1 MKPKNTIIL
10 LALACTFAT
19 GARAQNISLPTSK
32 AETDARIAAKAQLT
46 SAPTVY
52 IWMLDAELEYDKN
65 NKPTNP
71 KEYKNTT
78 GDKNDNYYLIKKKNS
93 TSFDTQISN
102 NIIKKQPNITNDA
115 KLLPNYGFDPD
126 KGEYGEY
133 YFTSWTEKPKDY
145 RLARI
150 KIVDNSGGIQ
160 ERDELTTIRG
170 RGNSTW
176 ECNKKS
182 YRLKFPS
189 KVKLLAKADGT
200 NEYAEAKSW
209 TLLANA
215 ADRTML
221 RNALTSQVIG
231 SRYERKTG
239 VNALPFFPACKF
251 VDLVLNN
258 IYIGTYQISDHVQIQ
273 KERINIDED
282 NGWLVEGVSTEDK
295 FIEDPNIVFNGI
307 DRLYFSL
314 NVKNPEDK
322 YYTDDVATAIRS
334 YFTTILNFRN
344 PPYDFSEAT
353 GLFKYV
359 DMESAVQYFI
369 GTEVSGNY
377 DGLISN
383 YVYRDINPGDKLKL
397 GPLWDSDI
405 AYGNFNNFGRS
416 DLVNDFVFNQG
427 KKIDEN
433 TIPLA
438 QLVKAMVENSPEF
451 VNLLVKRWDQVYSK
465 QTGVRHGNGLSNHL
479 EDRIKEMV
487 EAIYDSQKLNYTL
500 IKDGGAGWDLWEPIM
515 FWVGGRYTSYEAA
528 VNDLKDYIYGLEG
541 DNYNNYDR
549 VNKLNNKI
557 QQLKQN
563 MKASDYTHDAT
574 STATSLGN
582 HAGKICKATIINRT
596 FTVGEWNTICLPFSL
611 TKDEL
616 QAKFGDDVVLMEY
629 KSIVNGQMLFAEV
642 ADKRLVAGIPYLI
655 KPSKVEALEFDE
667 VALSCPNPATIS
679 YTDNPAYAFKGTYFM
694 TSIAADGTTMLL
706 DAANEQFKANSSVSS
721 LDGCSAYIVCPA
733 GTTTVPIFSTISL
746 PDDQDNTALL
756 ADLSGKTIDLT
767 LTDRTF
773 YHDGSW
779 NTLCLPFDIDDITGT
794 PLEGATVMKFE
805 EKQTSFSGSTLTIG
819 FSEPNSVKA
828 GKPYLVKWTDGAGE
842 VKDPTFRN
850 VTISATEPGSYE
862 AADVFMLGTFSPVK
876 LEAGDTKK
884 LYLGGGNTL
893 YYPQTD
899 VSVNACRAYFE
910 LQGELTAGD
919 VDSQN
924 LVRSCVL
931 NFDGQETAISEIYSV
946 TKASAVDN
954 SWYTLDGRRLSSEP
968 TAPGIYVNRGRKI
981 VIK

>member
-32 AETDARIAAKAQLT
+32 AETDARIAARAQLT

-52 IWMLDAELEYDKN
+52 IWMLDAELEYDEN
-65 NKPTNP
+65 NNPTNP
-71 KEYKNTT
+71 KEYKNTS

-102 NIIKKQPNITNDA
+102 NIIKNNSDITNDA
-115 KLLPNYGFDPD
+115 KLLPNYGYNPD

-133 YFTSWTEKPKDY
+133 YFTSWTTKPKDY

-150 KIVDNSGGIQ
+150 KIVDNSKGIQ

-176 ECNKKS
+176 ECNKNA

-221 RNALTSQVIG
+221 RNALTSQVVG

-239 VNALPFFPACKF
+239 VNALPFYPACKF

-295 FIEDPNIVFNGI
+295 FIEDPNIEFNGI
-307 DRLYFSL
+307 NRLYFSL

-322 YYTDDVATAIRS
+322 YYTNDVASAIRS
-334 YFTTILNFRN
+334 YFTTLLNFRN
-344 PPYDFSEAT
+344 TPYDFSEAT
-353 GLFKYV
+353 GLFKYL
-359 DMESAVQYFI
+359 DMENVVEYFI
-369 GTEVSGNY
+369 GTEVSGNF

-383 YVYRDINPGDKLKL
+383 YAYRDINPQDKLML

-405 AYGNFNNFGRS
+405 AYGNFDNFGRS

-451 VNLLVKRWDQVYSK
+451 VKLLVERWNQVYSS
-465 QTGVRHGNGLSNHL
+465 QPGTEHGCGLSNHL
-479 EDRIKEMV
+479 DDRIDEMV
-487 EAIYDSQKLNYTL
+487 SAIYDSQKLNYTS
-500 IKDGGAGWDLWEPIM
+500 IDKGGAGWSLWYPIM
-515 FWVGGRYTSYEAA
+515 SWVGGNYNSYEEAISK
-528 VNDLKDYIYGLEG
+528 LKDFVFAH
-541 DNYNNYDR
+541 NNW
-549 VNKLNNKI
+549 LNTAIPK
-557 QQLKQN
+557 LKQK
-563 MKASDYTHDAT
+563 MMASDYTHDAT
-574 STATSLGN
+574 STATSLGD
-582 HAGKICKATIINRT
+582 HAGKICKTTVINRT

-611 TKDEL
+611 TKAEL

-629 KSIVNGQMLFAEV
+629 KSIANNQMQFAEV
-642 ADKRLVAGIPYLI
+642 ADKRLAAGVPYLI
-655 KPSKVEALEFDE
+655 KPSKVEELVFDE
-667 VALSCPNPATIS
+667 VALSCPNPATVR
-679 YTDNPAYAFKGTYFM
+679 YADNTAYAFKGTYFKS
-694 TSIAADGTTMLL
+694 SIAADGTTMLL
-706 DAANEQFKANSSVSS
+706 DAGNEQFKANSSVSS
-721 LDGCSAYIVCPA
+721 LDGCSAYIVCPF
-733 GTTTVPIFSTISL
+733 GTTIVPIFSTVSL

-756 ADLSGKTIDLT
+756 ADLNGKTIDLT
-767 LTDRTF
+767 LTGRTF

-779 NTLCLPFDIDDITGT
+779 NTLCLPFDITDYTGT
-794 PLEGATVMKFE
+794 PLEGATVMQFK
-805 EKQTSFSGSTLTIG
+805 KKDTSFSGSTLTIG
-819 FSEPNSVKA
+819 FSEPTSVKA
-828 GKPYLVKWTDGAGE
+828 GKPYLVKWNDGAGE

-862 AADVFMLGTFSPVK
+862 ATDVFMLGTFSPVT
-876 LEAGDTKK
+876 LRAGDTQK
-884 LYLGGGNTL
+884 LYLGDGNTL
-893 YYPQTD
+893 YYPKTD
-899 VSVNACRAYFE
+899 IPVNACRAYFE
-910 LQGELTAGD
+910 LQGTLTAGD
-919 VDSQN
+919 PSTAQGI
-924 LVRSCVL
+924 RSFEL
-931 NFDGQETAISEIYSV
+931 IFDGEETAISEIYSV
-946 TKASAVDN
+946 SDAKAISDV
-954 SWYTLDGRRLSSEP
+954 WYTLDGRRLSSEP
-968 TAPGIYVNRGRKI
+968 TAPGIYINSGRKI